1 MLVQPA
7 QVHEGDPAGD
17 SVYVSGSGFKPNSP
31 LLLSVGCPNIQ
42 AGAFLSAVA
51 GPQPTNGGYA
61 RPFVTDK
68 KGDFAGLK
76 LPVGALVPMNKLPIS
91 CRVNAAYAGNPQGT
105 DFPAI
110 YEILPA
116 DTRLDKCARQMCV
129 RVAARRKRVKQRLS
143 EQLQVTGWPGA
154 LATVTVQYPHMR
166 PWHKTT
172 TLDWRGVGTVKWSA
186 NVSVPKNKRTQR
198 VSVRVRASLDTYQG
212 AGYSAFLVIQ

>member
-7 QVHEGDPAGD
+7 QVHEGDP
-17 SVYVSGSGFKPNSP
+17 VYVSGSGFPPKSP
-31 LLLSVGCPNIQ
+31 LLLSVGCPNFQ
-42 AGAFLSAVA
+42 FGAFFAYVGA
-51 GPQPTNGGYA
+51 PQPTKGGYA

-68 KGDFAGLK
+68 KGNFAGLK
-76 LPVGALVPMNKLPIS
+76 LLLGAFVPMNKLPIP

-129 RVAARRKRVKQRLS
+129 RVAARPKRVKQRLS

-154 LATVTVQYPHMR
+154 RATVTVRYPHMR

-186 NVSVPKNKRTQR
+186 NISVPKNKRSQR
-198 VSVRVRASLDTYQG
+198 VSVQVRASLDAYQG